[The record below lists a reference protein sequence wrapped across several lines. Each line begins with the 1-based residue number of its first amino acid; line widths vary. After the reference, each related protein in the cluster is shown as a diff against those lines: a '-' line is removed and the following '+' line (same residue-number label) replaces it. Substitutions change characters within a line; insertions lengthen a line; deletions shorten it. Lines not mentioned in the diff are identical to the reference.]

1 MSGRIAARA
10 PVSRARA
17 RVARTVGL
25 LSAALI
31 AAVTLTPQWG
41 DASQPLWC
49 ITCGRWLQDGVDNVV
64 LFVPLGV
71 ALALSGWHPV
81 AALAIGFVGSSG
93 IEVAQHYAVPG
104 RDTSILDVL
113 TNATGTWLGAAAY
126 SGRWWWPQPATAR
139 RLVALG
145 VLPWAGHLMLDS
157 LALRWPPRIAT
168 VELMVRR
175 RPVADDTI
183 ALGFR
188 LLETRLANEPF
199 EWTLDT
205 ARVARALEAS
215 AFRLQ
220 VRGVVLHDAPDGFL
234 TSGVYGRARAVVGVV
249 TVERGMARGR
259 PAQRAAEWGLVPAY
273 AETQLP
279 AVPRRGDTVEAIMY
293 REMHGVSVEARLR
306 RAGTTLVARG
316 AIEPS
321 VRRSWRLLVPE
332 WVSRRL
338 GRVRLL
344 DVLWLVGP
352 AVVIAIWTVAGAA
365 PTWLLAVPPSV
376 AMGTTIWVTRY
387 ASGVMS
393 YALWWD
399 WVAAM
404 LAYAIALIV
413 ASRLR
418 NGRAPQQV
426 KPGGQMPLA

>member
-1 MSGRIAARA
+1 
-10 PVSRARA
+10 
-17 RVARTVGL
+17 
-25 LSAALI
+25 
-31 AAVTLTPQWG
+31 
-41 DASQPLWC
+41 
-49 ITCGRWLQDGVDNVV
+49 
-64 LFVPLGV
+64 
-71 ALALSGWHPV
+71 
-81 AALAIGFVGSSG
+81 
-93 IEVAQHYAVPG
+93 
-104 RDTSILDVL
+104 
-113 TNATGTWLGAAAY
+113 
-126 SGRWWWPQPATAR
+126 
-139 RLVALG
+139 
-145 VLPWAGHLMLDS
+145 
-157 LALRWPPRIAT
+157 
-168 VELMVRR
+168 
-175 RPVADDTI
+175 
-183 ALGFR
+183 
-188 LLETRLANEPF
+188 
-199 EWTLDT
+199 
-205 ARVARALEAS
+205 
-215 AFRLQ
+215 
-220 VRGVVLHDAPDGFL
+220 
-234 TSGVYGRARAVVGVV
+234 
-249 TVERGMARGR
+249 
-259 PAQRAAEWGLVPAY
+259 
-273 AETQLP
+273 
-279 AVPRRGDTVEAIMY
+279 MY

-306 RAGTTLVARG
+306 RTGTTLVARG